1 MELLVVVGRHGVEER
16 MKRQGSVSK
25 QREMEE

>member
-1 MELLVVVGRHGVEER
+1 MELLVVVGRRGVEER
-16 MKRQGSVSK
+16 MKRQGYVSK

>member
-1 MELLVVVGRHGVEER
+1 MELLVVVGRRGVEER

-25 QREMEE
+25 QREMEG